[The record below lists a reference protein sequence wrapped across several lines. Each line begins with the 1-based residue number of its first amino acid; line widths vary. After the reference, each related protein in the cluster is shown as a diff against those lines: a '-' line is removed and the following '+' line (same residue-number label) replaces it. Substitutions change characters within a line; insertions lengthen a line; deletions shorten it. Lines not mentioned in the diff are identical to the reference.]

1 MKQPGE
7 LTCGGARGDHIIK
20 QCHMPVVVR
29 FYFEGATQIA
39 SPLAG
44 KVGIRQDT
52 VSSFELNPESTKLE
66 TLFKILAALE
76 LSLDIRPRTDPA
88 ENATPGW
95 KEEW

>member
-1 MKQPGE
+1 MKVTSAKQ
-7 LTCGGARGDHIIK
+7 LSAYLKDARCLQK
-20 QCHMPVVVR
+20 QSQGKV
-29 FYFEGATQIA
+29 AD
-39 SPLAG
+39 

-76 LSLDIRPRTDPA
+76 LSLDIRRRTDPA

>member
-1 MKQPGE
+1 MKITSAKQ
-7 LTCGGARGDHIIK
+7 LSSYLRDARLLQKLSQDK
-20 QCHMPVVVR
+20 VANR
-29 FYFEGATQIA
+29 
-39 SPLAG
+39 
-44 KVGIRQDT
+44 VGIRQDT
-52 VSSFELNPESTKLE
+52 VSSFEIKPESTKLE